1 MNRNR
6 EKQKTA
12 QDAILTHTYI
22 ISSMPKLN
30 WNIVRIS
37 AAALSIAVV
46 VVCAGG
52 VELCETT
59 VHLPPNGIETSDTA
73 RARRIA
79 DQSNTRLEE
88 VQVRSIDGFTLKGW
102 FFRSSR
108 PGAESVILLHGQGD
122 TRRGMLGIASFLLR
136 AGYHVLIPDARG
148 HGDNGGMVASYGFR
162 ETTDVSRWS
171 NWLESNAKS
180 DCIYGAGLS
189 MGAAIL
195 LQSLPTEP
203 RICAAVAESPFS
215 SFRDIGVY
223 RTGNILGA
231 TTVLP
236 QAFVAAGFAYARMR
250 YGVNFDR
257 VSPEDSIAL
266 SQTPVLLIHGT
277 GDTNIPIAESRIIR
291 QRRPKDTEL
300 WEVEGAR
307 HVRCYAA
314 AGPEYETRVLA
325 WFRKFSHL
333 PR

>member
-6 EKQKTA
+6 KKQQTA

-30 WNIVRIS
+30 WNIVRIPV
-37 AAALSIAVV
+37 AALLIAVV

-73 RARRIA
+73 RARMIA
-79 DQSNTRLEE
+79 AQSNTRLEE
-88 VQVRSIDGFTLKGW
+88 VQVASVDGFTLKGW

-108 PGAESVILLHGQGD
+108 PGAESVILLHGQAD
-122 TRRGMLGIASFLLR
+122 TRRGMLGIAAFLLR

-162 ETTDVSRWS
+162 ETTDVSRWT

-180 DCIYGAGLS
+180 DCTYGVGVS

-203 RICAAVAESPFS
+203 GMCAAVAESPFS
-215 SFRDIGVY
+215 SFREIGVY
-223 RTGNILGA
+223 RTGSLLGA
-231 TTVLP
+231 TTLLP

-266 SQTPVLLIHGT
+266 SRTPVLLIHGT
-277 GDTNIPIAESRIIR
+277 ADTNIPIAESRIIR

-300 WEVEGAR
+300 WEIQGAH
-307 HVRCYAA
+307 HVGCYTT
-314 AGPEYETRVLA
+314 AGAEYETRILA
-325 WFRKFSHL
+325 WFRNSAHS